1 VKEFAL
7 RRLRLTPDTLGK
19 RKDDVPSV
27 VRSIGGLQ
35 DGGHK
40 IELLNRFENFRS
52 EWFDYWYEDHTLID
66 GHVLRGALRIVNLD
80 EYPYYFRATRSVARR
95 RVYHK
100 CPPDLTDAHFEA
112 LRAVEE
118 DGPFTPSEFDD
129 FFGTKH
135 SLPKGKAKK
144 LLYELYNYGKVAR
157 MGKRRTRPLYHM
169 IGKLPYEL
177 DMRVGEE
184 EAKKWL
190 FLKCLSIYGP
200 FRLEDISHW
209 IGWTSTETKK
219 ISNALLHEKTIIGV
233 SVEGQRKVCFIGTE
247 DLAQLD
253 SLVGDL
259 PERSLIRILF
269 NDDALLLGYY
279 RRLESDFGY
288 NWKYPQFSEGIV
300 WRAAV
305 LCGRQI
311 IGEATVDMYAKSPD
325 FVVKNLTLLR
335 KSATSNTLSE
345 IQEELQK
352 HSAFHNRTLVTTKP
366 KLVDTMHA

>member
-1 VKEFAL
+1 
-7 RRLRLTPDTLGK
+7 
-19 RKDDVPSV
+19 
-27 VRSIGGLQ
+27 
-35 DGGHK
+35 
-40 IELLNRFENFRS
+40 
-52 EWFDYWYEDHTLID
+52 
-66 GHVLRGALRIVNLD
+66 
-80 EYPYYFRATRSVARR
+80 
-95 RVYHK
+95 
-100 CPPDLTDAHFEA
+100 
-112 LRAVEE
+112 
-118 DGPFTPSEFDD
+118 
-129 FFGTKH
+129 
-135 SLPKGKAKK
+135 
-144 LLYELYNYGKVAR
+144 
-157 MGKRRTRPLYHM
+157 
-169 IGKLPYEL
+169 
-177 DMRVGEE
+177 
-184 EAKKWL
+184 
-190 FLKCLSIYGP
+190 
-200 FRLEDISHW
+200 
-209 IGWTSTETKK
+209 
-219 ISNALLHEKTIIGV
+219 LHEKTIIGV